1 MRGYR
6 HQDRARFIRVRGG
19 LPWAL
24 AAWWFSSG
32 CCAWEPARPIR
43 SRWKWAGY
51 CRCAEAVPRWFSSI
65 PPGAR
70 RCPSRS
76 HWRLGM
82 RSRSSSRARCST
94 ERVCRRTRSRIPRA
108 RPPRRGGDLSD
119 RSVMGTK
126 ERKQRA
132 ASHGAGRGSAA
143 GDRIIGRLRRICM
156 ALPDANEKLSHGEPT
171 WFAGKGKVFAML
183 DNHHH
188 GATHLAVWLPQP
200 FGAQEALIGSDPE
213 RFFRPPYVGV
223 SGWVG
228 VVLDTGPDWDA
239 VAALAREAYLTVAT
253 PKLRKLAVGAVEGK
267 PQARS
272 SSRRRA

>member
-1 MRGYR
+1 
-6 HQDRARFIRVRGG
+6 
-19 LPWAL
+19 
-24 AAWWFSSG
+24 
-32 CCAWEPARPIR
+32 
-43 SRWKWAGY
+43 
-51 CRCAEAVPRWFSSI
+51 
-65 PPGAR
+65 
-70 RCPSRS
+70 
-76 HWRLGM
+76 
-82 RSRSSSRARCST
+82 
-94 ERVCRRTRSRIPRA
+94 
-108 RPPRRGGDLSD
+108 
-119 RSVMGTK
+119 MGTK

-132 ASHGAGRGSAA
+132 ASHGAGRASAA

-183 DNHHH
+183 DDHHH

-239 VAALAREAYLTVAT
+239 VAALVREAYLMVAT
-253 PKLRKLAVGAVEGK
+253 AMLRKLAVAAAEAK

-272 SSRRRA
+272 SSPRRA